1 MGIKTAV
8 GVAALAIALL
18 GILMIELGGKA
29 EGAPP
34 PPTAVTGL
42 ALTS

>member
-8 GVAALAIALL
+8 GVAALAITLL
-18 GILMIELGGKA
+18 GILMIELGGQA
-29 EGAPP
+29 EGAPSP
-34 PPTAVTGL
+34 PAAATGL